1 VETLRIAIISSAV
14 LPTPPYGYGT
24 EIATYWLARELARM
38 GHQVTLYAALRESKL
53 YEGLTARRIPC
64 TYGPA
69 IYDYEAKA
77 LEWYSDEIHKHD
89 VMLDVSA
96 TNISTELIHW
106 RYPHM
111 PHAFYRIGMNFF
123 PPRLGRHNAVV
134 QSKLQAE
141 YALKGI
147 DPFHGSPLQQTM
159 GFYPG
164 RYKDVRVVNYGVPL
178 DEYEYSEDKDDYLLY
193 LSRFSKEKGYD
204 IAIGLAKRYD
214 LSLKHRHGLRLR
226 LIMAGAA
233 IFPDQLLGLKE
244 AYRLAQGVDN
254 IKIVPNPSQEEKVKL
269 LSKARALILPTQEA
283 EAFGLVILEAL
294 ASGTPVLTYKQFITE
309 ELRPYVYELNEHN
322 LLAAIRGE
330 FSPARARAAAE
341 KFTVQRYASEFAKL
355 LKEVADGAVWGL

>member
-1 VETLRIAIISSAV
+1 VETLKVAIISSAV

-69 IYDYEAKA
+69 LYAYEAKA
-77 LEWYSDEIHKHD
+77 LEWYGEEIHRHD

-123 PPRLGRHNAVV
+123 PPRMGRHNAVV
-134 QSKLQAE
+134 QSRLQAD

-147 DPFHGSPLQQTM
+147 DPFQGSPLQQSL

-164 RYKDVRVVNYGVPL
+164 RYKEVRVVNYGVPL

-204 IAIGLAKRYD
+204 IAIGLAKR
-214 LSLKHRHGLRLR
+214 HGFRLV
-226 LIMAGAA
+226 MAGAA
-233 IFPDQLLGLKE
+233 VFPDQLLGLEE
-244 AYRLAQGVDN
+244 AYRLAQGAGN
-254 IKIVPNPSQEEKVKL
+254 IRIVPNPSQEEKVKL

-294 ASGTPVLTYKQFITE
+294 ASGTPVLTYKEFISE

-322 LLAAIRGE
+322 LLAAVRGD

-355 LKEVADGAVWGL
+355 LKEVADGAVWGQ

>member
-38 GHQVTLYAALRESKL
+38 GHQVTLYAALRESRL
-53 YEGLTARRIPC
+53 YEGFTARRIPC

-134 QSKLQAE
+134 QSRLQAE

-147 DPFHGSPLQQTM
+147 DPFHGSPLQQSM

-164 RYKDVRVVNYGVPL
+164 RYKDVRIVNYGVPL
-178 DEYEYSEDKDDYLLY
+178 DEYEYSEEKDSYLLY

-204 IAIGLAKRYD
+204 IAIGLAKR
-214 LSLKHRHGLRLR
+214 HGFR

-233 IFPDQLLGLKE
+233 VFPDQLLGLKE
-244 AYRLAQGVDN
+244 AYRLAQGAEN
-254 IKIVPNPSQEEKVKL
+254 IKIVPNPSQEEKVRL
-269 LSKARALILPTQEA
+269 LSKARALVLPTQEA

-294 ASGTPVLTYKQFITE
+294 ASGTPVLTYKEFITE

-322 LLAAIRGE
+322 LLAAVRGDL
-330 FSPARARAAAE
+330 SYRRAREAAE
-341 KFTVQRYASEFAKL
+341 KFSVRRYASEFAKL
-355 LKEVADGAVWGL
+355 LKDVADGAVWGA

>member
-1 VETLRIAIISSAV
+1 METLKIAIISSAV
-14 LPTPPYGYGT
+14 LPTPPYGYGI

-38 GHQVTLYAALRESKL
+38 GHQVPLYAALRESRL

-69 IYDYEAKA
+69 IYDYEMKA
-77 LEWYSDEIHKHD
+77 LEWYSEEIHKHD

-147 DPFHGSPLQQTM
+147 DPFHGSPLQQTL

-178 DEYEYSEDKDDYLLY
+178 DEYEYSEEKDDYLLY
-193 LSRFSKEKGYD
+193 LSRFSKEKGYG
-204 IAIGLAKRYD
+204 IAIGLAKR
-214 LSLKHRHGLRLR
+214 HGFR

-233 IFPDQLLGLKE
+233 VFPDQVVGLKE
-244 AYRLAQGVDN
+244 AYRLAQGADN
-254 IKIVPNPSQEEKVKL
+254 IKVLPNPSQEEKVRL
-269 LSKARALILPTQEA
+269 LSKARALVLPTQEA

-322 LLAAIRGE
+322 LLAAVRGE

-341 KFTVQRYASEFAKL
+341 KFSVQRYASEFAKL
-355 LKEVADGAVWGL
+355 LKEVADGAVWGA